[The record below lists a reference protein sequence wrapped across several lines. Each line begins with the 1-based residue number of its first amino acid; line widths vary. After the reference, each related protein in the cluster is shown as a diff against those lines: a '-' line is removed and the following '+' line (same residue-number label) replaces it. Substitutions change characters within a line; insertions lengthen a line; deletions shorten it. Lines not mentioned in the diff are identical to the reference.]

1 MSERPRFITM
11 MDDDENRTLLFRQ
24 PEDYNY
30 FEWGPITESQEQTLE
45 DCGVFDLTDIPLHL
59 GITAEDDDGD

>member
-1 MSERPRFITM
+1 MSQRPRFVTM
-11 MDDDENRTLLFRQ
+11 IDNDENRTLLVRQ

-30 FEWGPITESQEQTLE
+30 FVWGSITENQEQALE

-59 GITAEDDDGD
+59 GITTEDG